1 MLFKEPIFEQP
12 IRLIAD
18 DHICEDVDDLSLWLG
33 IPIEECQ
40 QRLLDQNGR
49 AHMTIRGYDFEP
61 ADPVNPRRYSPIVVI
76 TRGSGEV
83 QEFQSLYEASVKM
96 GVDYQGL
103 LGCKN
108 GKGPWRESFYIIPK
122 DEYYRQVAKNP
133 GYWNFA
139 E

>member
-1 MLFKEPIFEQP
+1 
-12 IRLIAD
+12 
-18 DHICEDVDDLSLWLG
+18 
-33 IPIEECQ
+33 
-40 QRLLDQNGR
+40 
-49 AHMTIRGYDFEP
+49 
-61 ADPVNPRRYSPIVVI
+61 
-76 TRGSGEV
+76 
-83 QEFQSLYEASVKM
+83 M

-133 GYWNFA
+133 GYWNCA

>member
-18 DHICEDVDDLSLWLG
+18 DHICENVDDLSLWLG
-33 IPIEECQ
+33 IPLEECQ

-49 AHMTIRGYDFEP
+49 AHMTIHGYDFEP
-61 ADPVNPRRYSPIVVI
+61 ADPVHPRRYSPIVVI

-83 QEFQSLYEASVKM
+83 
-96 GVDYQGL
+96 

-133 GYWNFA
+133 GYWNCA